1 VVLGAKRGGDYEI
14 PWPVSIMLVA
24 VVLVHVGSGA
34 CGGVLYCHLGSL
46 GG

>member
-1 VVLGAKRGGDYEI
+1 
-14 PWPVSIMLVA
+14 MLVA

-46 GG
+46 GGWEPSYFSRS